1 MLGNGNICYAYNLT
15 EFEAVGDSVVDV
27 CSNFVGNLGED
38 LTFTTYGTLQ
48 GITIVSL
55 MDKYRYESNT

>member
-1 MLGNGNICYAYNLT
+1 M
-15 EFEAVGDSVVDV
+15 VDV